1 MSNIAPSTASNALY
15 LARCRASTHN
25 ESLCS
30 RENAADLMGIDRG
43 RLYRIEAGVN
53 DPYPEEIVLM
63 HGLYNDPKLPNWYCR
78 EKCPLG
84 KDMPVVGDAS
94 LDRLT
99 VRAIAS
105 LSNIKQVK
113 KDLITITADGVI
125 SDDERPV
132 LDDIIRNLDELNEI
146 NQNLKVWRE
155 RRDL

>member
-25 ESLCS
+25 DTLAS
-30 RENAADLMGIDRG
+30 RENAADIMGIDRG
-43 RLYRIEAGVN
+43 RLYRIETGIA

-63 HGLYNDPKLPNWYCR
+63 ADLYKAPELPNWYCR

-84 KDMPVVGDAS
+84 DGVPVVGDAS

-105 LSNIKQVK
+105 LSKIKQIK
-113 KDLITITADGVI
+113 KDLVAITADGVI
-125 SDDERPV
+125 SEDERPV
-132 LDDIIRNLDELNEI
+132 LDDIIRDLDELNEI

-155 RRDL
+155 RNI

>member
-1 MSNIAPSTASNALY
+1 MANIAPSTAVNALY

-25 ESLCS
+25 ESLHS
-30 RENAADLMGIDRG
+30 RQNTADIIGIDRG
-43 RLYRIEAGVN
+43 RLYRIETGVN

-63 HGLYNDPKLPNWYCR
+63 SDLYRAPELRSWYCR

-84 KDMPVVGDAS
+84 DGVPVVRDAS

-105 LSNIKQVK
+105 LSKIKQVK
-113 KDLITITADGVI
+113 KDLICITADGVI
-125 SDDERPV
+125 SEDERPV
-132 LDDIIRNLDELNEI
+132 LDDIIRDLDELNEI

-155 RRDL
+155 KNI